1 MTTVGKILVV
11 LHLVLSVMFMA
22 FAGAVFTAQK
32 NWRKTAETNAA
43 QLAKA
48 KAAANDQRTEFERER
63 TDTAAKV
70 AELNDQVLKLT
81 GEKGGLFKQTTDLQ
95 ADNNRLQTAIDA
107 VGQQAELQTKEAN
120 ERFLDS
126 KVQVDK
132 NKVAY
137 ETREALQKRL
147 LEVEK
152 RRDILELEQNQM
164 KDRHERVLA
173 DLQMF
178 KQYYGAKGMLTDP
191 KQMVVQS
198 SSPPPVDGVVEEYRK
213 EKQGAASTEL
223 VKISLGS
230 DEGLAVGH
238 KLTVFNAEGR
248 YLGQIRLT
256 LVQPDTAVGLVIPNE
271 KAKNTVI
278 KEGDYV
284 TTKLR

>member
-11 LHLVLSVMFMA
+11 LHLVLSIMFMA

-32 NWRKTAETNAA
+32 NWRKTAEATAG

-63 TDTAAKV
+63 TDTAAKIG
-70 AELNDQVLKLT
+70 ELNDQVLSLT
-81 GEKGGLFKQTTDLQ
+81 GEKSKLFKQSTDLQ
-95 ADNNRLQTAIDA
+95 ADNNRLQSAIDA
-107 VGQQAELQTKEAN
+107 VGQQAELQTKEAT

-137 ETREALQKRL
+137 ETRETLQKRL

-152 RRDILELEQNQM
+152 RRDILELEQQQM
-164 KDRHERVLA
+164 KDRHERVLT
-173 DLQMF
+173 DLQIF
-178 KQYYGAKGMLTDP
+178 KQYYGAKGLLTDP
-191 KQMVVQS
+191 KLMVVQS
-198 SSPPPVDGVVEEYRK
+198 SAPPGVDGVVTEYRK
-213 EKQGAASTEL
+213 EKKGAGVTEL
-223 VKISLGS
+223 VEVSLGS
-230 DEGLAVGH
+230 DEGLGVGH
-238 KLTVFNAEGR
+238 KMTVYNGEGR

-256 LVQPDTAVGLVIPNE
+256 LVQPDKAVGLVIANE

-278 KEGDYV
+278 QKGDYV

>member
-11 LHLVLSVMFMA
+11 LHLVLSIMFMA

-32 NWRKTAETNAA
+32 NWRKTAEATAG

-63 TDTAAKV
+63 TDTAAKI

-81 GEKGGLFKQTTDLQ
+81 GEKGALFKQSTDLQ
-95 ADNNRLQTAIDA
+95 ADNNRLQSAIDA
-107 VGQQAELQTKEAN
+107 VGQQAELQTKEAT

-152 RRDILELEQNQM
+152 RRDILELEQQQM
-164 KDRHERVLA
+164 KDRHERVLS
-173 DLQMF
+173 DLQIF
-178 KQYYGAKGMLTDP
+178 KQYYGAKGLLTDP
-191 KQMVVQS
+191 KLMVVQS
-198 SSPPPVDGVVEEYRK
+198 SAPPGVDGVVTEYRK
-213 EKQGAASTEL
+213 EKKGAGVTEL
-223 VKISLGS
+223 VEVSLGS
-230 DEGLAVGH
+230 DEGLGVGH
-238 KLTVFNAEGR
+238 KMTVYNGEGR

-256 LVQPDTAVGLVIPNE
+256 LVQPDKAVGLVIANE

-278 KEGDYV
+278 QKGDYV

>member
-11 LHLVLSVMFMA
+11 LHLVLSIMFMA

-32 NWRKTAETNAA
+32 NWRKSAEATAG

-63 TDTAAKV
+63 TDTAAKI

-81 GEKGGLFKQTTDLQ
+81 GEKGALFKQSTDLQ

-107 VGQQAELQTKEAN
+107 VGQQAELQTKEAT

-152 RRDILELEQNQM
+152 RRDILELEQQQM
-164 KDRHERVLA
+164 KDRHERVLT
-173 DLQMF
+173 DLQIF
-178 KQYYGAKGMLTDP
+178 KQYYGAKGLLTDP
-191 KQMVVQS
+191 KLMVVQS
-198 SSPPPVDGVVEEYRK
+198 SAPPAVDGLVTEYRK
-213 EKQGAASTEL
+213 EKKGAGVTEL
-223 VKISLGS
+223 VEISLGS
-230 DEGLAVGH
+230 DEGLGVGH
-238 KLTVFNAEGR
+238 KMTVYNGEGR

-256 LVQPDTAVGLVIPNE
+256 LVQPDKAVGLVIANE

-278 KEGDYV
+278 QKGDYV

>member
-11 LHLVLSVMFMA
+11 LHLVLSIMFMA

-32 NWRKTAETNAA
+32 NWRKTAEATAG

-48 KAAANDQRTEFERER
+48 KASANDQRTEFERER

-81 GEKGGLFKQTTDLQ
+81 GEKGALFKQSTDLQ

-107 VGQQAELQTKEAN
+107 VGQQAELQTKEAT

-152 RRDILELEQNQM
+152 RRDILELEQQQM
-164 KDRHERVLA
+164 KDRHERVLT
-173 DLQMF
+173 DLQIF
-178 KQYYGAKGMLTDP
+178 KQYYGAKGLLTDP
-191 KQMVVQS
+191 KLMVVQS
-198 SSPPPVDGVVEEYRK
+198 SAPPGVDGVVTEYRK
-213 EKQGAASTEL
+213 EKKGASSTEL
-223 VKISLGS
+223 VEISLGS
-230 DEGLAVGH
+230 DEGLGVGH
-238 KLTVFNAEGR
+238 KMTVYNGEGR

-256 LVQPDTAVGLVIPNE
+256 LVQPDKAVGLVIANE

-278 KEGDYV
+278 QKGDYV